1 MKDGPKLLDDVGGI
15 HNGLVLLGLDWVG
28 WQLQLM
34 SVGRNYRVHYL
45 QAVNSCVYSQCRFPA
60 LTEMK
65 AS

>member
-1 MKDGPKLLDDVGGI
+1 MKDDPKLLDDVGGI

-45 QAVNSCVYSQCRFPA
+45 QAVNSCVYS
-60 LTEMK
+60 
-65 AS
+65 